1 MLWRNFYLLIGPTL
15 TCTKHTPYMLF
26 SIYNAENEALFDVGM
41 RKGRRMK
48 QKEAGIGP
56 YLKRNGGTVHPGVN
70 NAAAVIRWRCRVK
83 WKDYGS
89 KVLWEMRTMQ
99 TGLSLKNVK
108 Q

>member
-26 SIYNAENEALFDVGM
+26 SIYNAENEALFYVGM

-56 YLKRNGGTVHPGVN
+56 YLKRKGGTVHPR
-70 NAAAVIRWRCRVK
+70 ASPTWEEARWCQQCRRCHQM
-83 WKDYGS
+83 
-89 KVLWEMRTMQ
+89 EMSR
-99 TGLSLKNVK
+99 
-108 Q
+108 